1 MMGNLE
7 LEISDFQSIGKA
19 KFDFVK
25 GINLIVGQSN
35 SGKTA
40 SLRAVKSVVTN
51 PTSAKKF
58 VKHRAN
64 EANVGMTYLDNEVIW
79 TKSAK
84 GGTTYFVNGEEYSK
98 MGTQDLFNLLPD
110 NGFVRDGNGNVMNI
124 EGEWDIPFPFDK
136 SPAELFRLFEN
147 VFCVSDSTTILK
159 AYKEE
164 EADLVKQN
172 SDLQDKVAKLEK
184 KEFYLTELEKEV
196 NIEEVEDKLKKF
208 RTDADEYLS
217 LGSEISAIMKSA
229 KFSDFVLDEVTAP
242 TENSL
247 DKYTDVIKDL
257 SYLEEVAEKIKFY
270 KTLPEV
276 MDIPNSINNY
286 LTMWE
291 DMQAINLAHK
301 ADNFIIDR
309 EIEVTGDNLTSYFN
323 LLEDLEIIDNGFKAS
338 SIQLKEDCTYSNSLT
353 IAEYETMKSDLEVI
367 VSCFRKCK
375 AAKTR
380 CEEIDEQIKAIEA
393 KLSEYKVCPL
403 CGHELGDEHKC

>member
-1 MMGNLE
+1 
-7 LEISDFQSIGKA
+7 
-19 KFDFVK
+19 
-25 GINLIVGQSN
+25 
-35 SGKTA
+35 
-40 SLRAVKSVVTN
+40 
-51 PTSAKKF
+51 
-58 VKHRAN
+58 
-64 EANVGMTYLDNEVIW
+64 
-79 TKSAK
+79 
-84 GGTTYFVNGEEYSK
+84 
-98 MGTQDLFNLLPD
+98 
-110 NGFVRDGNGNVMNI
+110 
-124 EGEWDIPFPFDK
+124 
-136 SPAELFRLFEN
+136 
-147 VFCVSDSTTILK
+147 
-159 AYKEE
+159 
-164 EADLVKQN
+164 
-172 SDLQDKVAKLEK
+172 
-184 KEFYLTELEKEV
+184 
-196 NIEEVEDKLKKF
+196 
-208 RTDADEYLS
+208 
-217 LGSEISAIMKSA
+217 MKSA

-247 DKYTDVIKDL
+247 DKHMDVIKDL

-323 LLEDLEIIDNGFKAS
+323 LLEDLEIIDKGFKAS